1 MTMIERVKNRQP
13 EKVDY
18 VTQQLKEVAPLL
30 DVRSN
35 RKKFEKDL
43 KGLEKELEDI
53 KEHKHDEKKEKKD
66 EKKADKKAD
75 KKAEKESKKEAG
87 KKMILPV
94 PHSPPLNPEEQKE
107 YDELKEKMKKLET

>member
-1 MTMIERVKNRQP
+1 M
-13 EKVDY
+13 
-18 VTQQLKEVAPLL
+18 L

-53 KEHKHDEKKEKKD
+53 KVHKHDEKKEKKD

-75 KKAEKESKKEAG
+75 KKAEKE
-87 KKMILPV
+87 
-94 PHSPPLNPEEQKE
+94 
-107 YDELKEKMKKLET
+107 